1 MVSIC
6 MGDDEPIYT
15 IGHKNPDTDS
25 VCAAIGFSRLKNA
38 LGENLVQPARAG
50 ALNDETIFILEKFG
64 LDAPALIEDASGKR
78 LMLLDHNEVMQAVDR
93 LDEAE
98 IIEVIDHH
106 KIGDI
111 QTPYPIYFRNEPV
124 GSSCTIVAKMFREYG
139 VDLDEATAGALL
151 SGILSDTVV
160 FRSVTCTEED
170 RAIAETLAGVAG
182 ITDTEKF
189 GIEVKKAKSSIKDKD
204 AETLIT
210 SDFKEF
216 DMSGRIIGI
225 GQIEIIDRTEADEK
239 RGELLSKMNELK
251 DTKGYN
257 SLILMV
263 TDILNEVSELLVVSD
278 NETEVGAAFN
288 STVEDCSMVLHGVM
302 SRKTQVVPPLEL
314 YFRKK

>member
-1 MVSIC
+1 

-25 VCAAIGFSRLKNA
+25 ICAAIGFSRLKNA
-38 LGENLVQPARAG
+38 LGENWVQPARAG
-50 ALNDETIFILEKFG
+50 ALNDETIFVLEKFG
-64 LDAPALIEDASGKR
+64 LDAPGLIEDASGKR
-78 LMLLDHNEVMQAVDR
+78 LMLLDHNEVMQAVDK

-182 ITDTEKF
+182 ITDTEKL
-189 GIEVKKAKSSIKDKD
+189 GIEVIGLDSTHD
-204 AETLIT
+204 A
-210 SDFKEF
+210 
-216 DMSGRIIGI
+216 R
-225 GQIEIIDRTEADEK
+225 
-239 RGELLSKMNELK
+239 
-251 DTKGYN
+251 Y
-257 SLILMV
+257 
-263 TDILNEVSELLVVSD
+263 
-278 NETEVGAAFN
+278 
-288 STVEDCSMVLHGVM
+288 
-302 SRKTQVVPPLEL
+302 
-314 YFRKK
+314 